1 MRKLRRRL
9 VDASLKRRSP
19 TRIVVAWVLAV
30 IGPAIFALVLLPFR
44 VSVGLTSVLFFTLLV
59 VTLVSVI
66 GGVWP
71 AILAACIGLLV
82 DEYFY
87 TPPYDSLSVRLTANR
102 ISVIVFVVVGVVV
115 GTAVGTLIDQ
125 LASLTNQQ
133 AALRRVATLVAR
145 AAPSDELFA
154 AVTEEAGHLLDVD
167 ITIMHRFNTADGSI
181 TYLASWSKT
190 GNPIMRGTRTKLE
203 GNNISTLVAQT
214 GGPVRMDSYE
224 IGSGPIAE
232 IARNAGARS
241 GVGAPIIVE
250 GRPWGDMI
258 AASTRERPLPR
269 DTEIH
274 LASFTDLM
282 ATAVANAESRE
293 ELAASRARV
302 VASADEVR
310 HRIER
315 DLHDGAQQRLVGL
328 ELELRAAQSM
338 VPPELLELNAQLAL
352 TAEGLREVGEDL
364 QEITRGIHPA
374 FLSKGGLGPA
384 IKMIAR
390 RSAIPVEVN
399 LQVAQRF
406 PEWLETASYFV
417 ISEAI
422 TNAVRH
428 SRASVIRV
436 DVEAQNG
443 IVTLE
448 IHDDGKGGADPTQG
462 SGLVGLRDRVE
473 AFGGSFEIVSAVGAG
488 TRLHVAIPIDGREL
502 QPR

>member
-1 MRKLRRRL
+1 
-9 VDASLKRRSP
+9 
-19 TRIVVAWVLAV
+19 
-30 IGPAIFALVLLPFR
+30 
-44 VSVGLTSVLFFTLLV
+44 
-59 VTLVSVI
+59 
-66 GGVWP
+66 
-71 AILAACIGLLV
+71 
-82 DEYFY
+82 
-87 TPPYDSLSVRLTANR
+87 
-102 ISVIVFVVVGVVV
+102 
-115 GTAVGTLIDQ
+115 
-125 LASLTNQQ
+125 
-133 AALRRVATLVAR
+133 
-145 AAPSDELFA
+145 
-154 AVTEEAGHLLDVD
+154 
-167 ITIMHRFNTADGSI
+167 
-181 TYLASWSKT
+181 
-190 GNPIMRGTRTKLE
+190 
-203 GNNISTLVAQT
+203 
-214 GGPVRMDSYE
+214 
-224 IGSGPIAE
+224 
-232 IARNAGARS
+232 
-241 GVGAPIIVE
+241 
-250 GRPWGDMI
+250 MI